1 MSGEAGCHLPVMGDF
16 ARRPSYGVMEQL
28 EKLNVE
34 ERLLP
39 GGMW

>member
-1 MSGEAGCHLPVMGDF
+1 MSGEDGFHLPVMGDF

-34 ERLLP
+34 ERLLL
-39 GGMW
+39 GGVW